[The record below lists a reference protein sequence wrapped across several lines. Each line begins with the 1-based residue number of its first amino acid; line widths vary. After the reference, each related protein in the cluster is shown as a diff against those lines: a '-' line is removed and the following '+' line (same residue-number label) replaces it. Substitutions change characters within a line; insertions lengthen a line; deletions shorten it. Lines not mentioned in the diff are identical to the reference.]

1 LSKTAEV
8 VNLAKGSIP
17 NGFSRLPING
27 GAAMRG
33 TIKENDMKNK
43 NKYMVRPERTNQEL
57 VELEENLLRSMPG
70 SKELEQQYLDDLAN
84 GK

>member
-1 LSKTAEV
+1 
-8 VNLAKGSIP
+8 
-17 NGFSRLPING
+17 
-27 GAAMRG
+27 
-33 TIKENDMKNK
+33 MKNK
-43 NKYMVRPERTNQEL
+43 NKYMVRPERTNEEL